1 MDRDIFSTGGSLLV
15 TDTLLDGR
23 QVDIAVDDAGTIAG
37 VVPAGTGEREFGGDR
52 VVDGART
59 LAVPGLVNTHTHA
72 AMTLLR
78 GYADDMLLQPWLS
91 EKIWPLEAHLQGDDV
106 YHGTRLACLE
116 MIRSGTIAFN
126 DMYFHMQ
133 DAARAVAESGMRATL
148 AHGFI
153 DLGDADK
160 RDAEITATERLIT
173 DIRKMD
179 NPRIR
184 PAVGPHGVYTVSA
197 AGLEWCGET
206 STQEEIVLHIHLS
219 ETGTEVTDCLRDHG
233 VRPAEWLDRHGCLTP
248 HTTAAHCCWLDEA
261 ECQLLGT
268 RGVHASYN
276 PTSNMKLAVNRAM
289 PYRDLV
295 DAGANVALGTDGCA
309 SNNNLDMFEEI
320 KTAAL
325 LQKIWYNDPT
335 LLPAPAALRMAGAAG
350 HRALGLGGGVIE
362 PGRPADIVLVD
373 LDTCCM
379 TPCHHADSNLV
390 YACPGTVVRT
400 TICNGRVL
408 MHDRVV
414 PGEEEILKSAAEAA
428 ESLVKRAADAG

>member
-15 TDTLLDGR
+15 TDTLVDGR
-23 QVDIAVDDAGTIAG
+23 RVDIAVDDAGIIAG

-59 LAVPGLVNTHTHA
+59 LATPGLVNTHTHA

-91 EKIWPLEAHLQGDDV
+91 EKIWPLEGHLQSDDV

-116 MIRSGTIAFN
+116 MIKSGTVAFN

-153 DLGDADK
+153 DLGDPDK
-160 RDAEITATERLIT
+160 RDAEIRATERLIS
-173 DIRKMD
+173 DIRAMD
-179 NPRIR
+179 TPRIR

-197 AGLEWCGET
+197 AGLEWCAET
-206 STQEEIVLHIHLS
+206 SAEEEIVFHIHLS

-233 VRPAEWLDRHGCLTP
+233 VRPAEWLDRHGCLSTR
-248 HTTAAHCCWLDEA
+248 TVAAHCCWLDEA
-261 ECQLLGT
+261 ECRLLGE
-268 RGVHASYN
+268 RGVHVSYN
-276 PTSNMKLAVNRAM
+276 PTSNMKLSVNRAI
-289 PYRDLV
+289 PCDELIR
-295 DAGANVALGTDGCA
+295 AGANVSLGTDGCA
-309 SNNNLDMFEEI
+309 SNNNLDILEEA

-325 LQKIWYNDPT
+325 LQKMWYNDPRR
-335 LLPAPAALRMAGAAG
+335 LPAPAALEMAGPAG
-350 HRALGLGGGVIE
+350 HRALGLHGGVIE
-362 PGRPADIVLVD
+362 PGRPADIALVD
-373 LDTCCM
+373 LDTSCM

-390 YACPGTVVRT
+390 YACPGAAVGT
-400 TICNGRVL
+400 TICHGRVL
-408 MHDRVV
+408 MHERVV
-414 PGEEEILKSAAEAA
+414 PGEGEILESAARAA
-428 ESLVKRAADAG
+428 DALVRRAADAG